1 MRVTDKHIF
10 FWGEW
15 PSNWSPSEFTVYYD
29 GKPYNFHNSEQY
41 FMFVKA
47 KMFGDEE
54 IALKILLNGKDPKAA
69 KTLGREVKN
78 YDDKVWNEKR
88 YEVMVDACYHK
99 FSQNE
104 ELLNNILS
112 EEYEGK
118 NFVEGSPIDKI
129 WGIGVHW
136 KDASDDESTW
146 KGQNLLGKALDEVRK
161 RLLDEKNG
169 NGR

>member
-1 MRVTDKHIF
+1 MRVTNKHVF

-15 PSNWSPSEFTVYYD
+15 PSNWYPCEFNAEYD
-29 GKPYNFHNSEQY
+29 GKTYTFYNSEQY

-47 KMFGDEE
+47 KVFGDEDV
-54 IALKILLNGKDPKAA
+54 ALKILLHGKDPKAA

-88 YEVMVDACYHK
+88 YQVMVDACYYK

-104 ELLNNILS
+104 DLMEKLLD
-112 EEYEGK
+112 ERYEDKG
-118 NFVEGSPIDKI
+118 FVEGSPIDCV

-136 KDASDDESTW
+136 KDASDDETTW
-146 KGQNLLGKALDEVRK
+146 KGQNLLGKALDEVRG
-161 RLLDEKNG
+161 RLGEETK
-169 NGR
+169 